1 MLTVSGQRNLAGW
14 QGQAL
19 RWLCVAAI
27 SYHLYA
33 AAFGAPE
40 ALKFRSAHVAMYLAI
55 IFLAFAPFR
64 AARGDRVPWYDV
76 ILFILAW
83 VPAIYIYAN
92 YFYIVDRY
100 PYVTPLRPLDWAMGI
115 LMILLVIEACRR
127 AVGLTLTILLA
138 FFLAHAMLGSYFP
151 PPLDQTSVEP
161 MRLIDHLV
169 MTTSGLFGEITNI
182 SATYVLMFVLLG
194 AVLEKAKGGD
204 LFMNL
209 ATGLMGRSPGG
220 PGKAAVL
227 ASGLFG
233 SISGAAVANVYAT
246 GTFTIPLMIKTGFR
260 KKFAA
265 AVEAVASS
273 SGQLVPPIMGSAAF
287 LIADFTRTPYL
298 EVAASAALPA
308 FLYLLAVYVMV
319 HLETAKYNLPAM
331 DAEMVREARA
341 GIRVYAHMGLVL
353 MVVVAF
359 LAFRYTP
366 VTAAFFGVLSA
377 VGLSWLR
384 PETRL
389 LPLMIIDAIELGARR
404 VAPVAAALFVAA
416 LIVGAIELSG
426 LGLRFTSILVNVT
439 QGDLV
444 LTMLLVMVSC
454 IILGMGL
461 PTSAAYM
468 IVAIFGA
475 PALIKLGVDPL
486 AAHFFVF
493 YYAIISAITPPV
505 AVAAYAAAT
514 VAETPMQA
522 TGWTAMKLG
531 AAVYLVP
538 FVMVYNPALLMV
550 GETASVIQA
559 FGTGIVGVIALGA
572 AVQGFLLTRCL
583 WPERLLAAAAALSL
597 LYGGWRTD
605 ALGAGLLILVLASQ
619 MIRRRA
625 AASSSTSA

>member
-1 MLTVSGQRNLAGW
+1 MEIVGQRNLEGW
-14 QGQAL
+14 YGRGL
-19 RWLCVAAI
+19 RWLCVI
-27 SYHLYA
+27 VIGYHLSA

-40 ALKFRSAHVAMYLAI
+40 AMKFRSAHVAMYLAI
-55 IFLAFAPFR
+55 VFMAFPLVR
-64 AARGDRVPWYDV
+64 SWRQTKVPWYDLL
-76 ILFILAW
+76 LFVLAW
-83 VPAIYIYAN
+83 VPAVLIYVRYD
-92 YFYIVDRY
+92 YIVDRY
-100 PYVTPLRPLDWAMGI
+100 PYVTLLEPLDWVTGV
-115 LMILLVIEACRR
+115 LLLVLVIEACRR
-127 AVGLTLTILLA
+127 SVGLTLTILLA

-151 PPLDQTSVEP
+151 APLDQTSVKP
-161 MRLIDHLV
+161 MRLIDHLF

-182 SATYVLMFVLLG
+182 SASYVLMFVLLG
-194 AVLEKAKGGD
+194 AMLEKAKGGD

-246 GTFTIPLMIKTGFR
+246 GTFTIPLMIKTGFQKR
-260 KKFAA
+260 FAA

-298 EVAASAALPA
+298 DVAYSAALPA
-308 FLYLLAVYVMV
+308 FLYLFAVYVMV
-319 HLETAKYNLPAM
+319 HLETMKYGLPAM
-331 DAEMVREARA
+331 DAGMVRSARA
-341 GIRVYAHMGLVL
+341 AIKTYAHMGLVL
-353 MVVVAF
+353 VVVVTA

-366 VTAAFFGVLSA
+366 VTAAFWGVLA
-377 VGLSWLR
+377 TVVLSWLR
-384 PETRL
+384 HETRL
-389 LPLMIIDAIELGARR
+389 WIPQIIDAFELGARR

-439 QGDLV
+439 NGQL
-444 LTMLLVMVSC
+444 LPTMVLVMISC

-475 PALIKLGVDPL
+475 PALIKLGVTPL

-538 FVMVYNPALLMV
+538 FVMVYNPALLMLGDTV
-550 GETASVIQA
+550 SVIQA
-559 FGTGIVGVIALGA
+559 LVTGVVGVIALGV
-572 AVQGFLLTRCL
+572 AVQGYFLTRCTWL
-583 WPERLLAAAAALSL
+583 ERLAASVAALTL
-597 LYGGWRTD
+597 LYGGWETD
-605 ALGAGLLILVLASQ
+605 AIGGLLIVAVYGVQ
-619 MIRRRA
+619 VIRRRST
-625 AASSSTSA
+625 AST